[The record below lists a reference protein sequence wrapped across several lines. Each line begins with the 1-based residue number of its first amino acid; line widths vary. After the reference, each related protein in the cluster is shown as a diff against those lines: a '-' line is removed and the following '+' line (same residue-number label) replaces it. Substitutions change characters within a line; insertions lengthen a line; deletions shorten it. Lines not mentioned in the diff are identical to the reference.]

1 MRFEVFESWESKGF
15 YLCFLKGVG
24 VQFYVD
30 VPANCVFFVFLGR
43 GFGGNDFFVGEV
55 SFENVVQVMGFTY
68 IS

>member
-30 VPANCVFFVFLGR
+30 VSANCVFFVFLGR
-43 GFGGNDFFVGEV
+43 GFEGTELFVCETI
-55 SFENVVQVMGFTY
+55 FEIFV
-68 IS
+68 